1 MSGHPFYRLAPFIQ
15 EYIYRSG
22 WKELREAQV
31 EACRVLLDTPHH
43 LLIASGTASGKTEAA
58 FFPALTAL
66 YEQPSRSVGIL
77 YIGPLKALIND
88 QYERLKGVLRD
99 SEIPVWHWH
108 GDVPQSHKTKLVQ
121 NPSGILQITPESLEG
136 LLMNKPNAIPAL
148 FGDLRYI
155 VVDEVHAF
163 MGADRGIQ
171 VLSQLSRI
179 QRMAGCRPQRIGL
192 SATLSDYESACHWLS
207 SDTGQPV
214 EVVSPQ
220 GSRKLRISIEH
231 FSFPDARNEEQAQQL
246 EYAQQAYHNFIY
258 DQTHHKKALIFT
270 NSRSDAEYLTLE
282 MRRVAAKRQ
291 EPDIFH
297 VHHGSISAMLREEA
311 EAALREGYGP
321 AVAAATLTLELGI
334 DLGELERVIQLGAPY
349 SCSSFVQRLGRS
361 GRREGSVSEMIF
373 VCPEEEDEQA
383 QLPARMP
390 WIMLRAIAVIE
401 LYVKERWV
409 EPFSARKL
417 PIGILYHQ
425 TMSTLKS
432 MGEAEPSELARAILT
447 LPPFR
452 HFTVEQY
459 QLFLQYLLQL
469 DHIQRTEEGTL
480 IIGLAGEK
488 IVNNFRFYAV
498 FKDDEEHSVYNGSE
512 EIGSITTVPPPGYCF
527 SLAGKL
533 WKVEEVDTR
542 HKAVYVKSSKGKVDT
557 LWLGAGGDVDT
568 RIMQKIRD
576 ILASSDIYSYL
587 APNAASR
594 LERARRLARETGL
607 LEQVVIPAGGDS
619 CFILPWVGSK
629 AFRTL
634 ERLLKNNLSE
644 RLALRA
650 VTPMEPYYLVVS
662 GKADAAEM
670 LAEIVAE
677 CKRIDYPEQLLA
689 DEEAPYLGKYD
700 EFIQPGLVRQAF
712 AMDGLDMEGL
722 RSGLNVLGVQ
732 INLMPSMNEDHYTG
746 INEEAGEY

>member
-22 WKELREAQV
+22 WKEMREAQV

-66 YEQPSRSVGIL
+66 YEQPSSSVGIL

-99 SEIPVWHWH
+99 AEIPVWHWH

-163 MGADRGIQ
+163 MGVDRGVQ
-171 VLSQLSRI
+171 VLAQLSRI

-192 SATLSDYESACHWLS
+192 SATLSDYESACAWLS

-220 GSRKLRISIEH
+220 GSRKLRLSVEH

-361 GRREGSVSEMIF
+361 GRREGAVSEMIF
-373 VCPEEEDEQA
+373 VCPEEEDEEA

-390 WIMLRAIAVIE
+390 WMMLRAIAVIE
-401 LYVKERWV
+401 LYVRDRWV
-409 EPFSARKL
+409 EPFQARRL

-432 MGEAEPSELARAILT
+432 MGEAEPAELARAIMT

-452 HFTVEQY
+452 EFTVEQY
-459 QLFLQYLLQL
+459 QQFLQYLLQL

-480 IIGLAGEK
+480 IIGMAGEK

-498 FKDDEEHSVYNGSE
+498 FKDDEEHSVYHGSE

-533 WKVEEVDTR
+533 WKVEEIDSR
-542 HKAVYVKSSKGKVDT
+542 HKAVYVKSSQGKVDT

-568 RIMQKIRD
+568 RVMQKIRD
-576 ILASSDIYSYL
+576 ILASSELYSYL
-587 APNAASR
+587 APNAAAR

-607 LEQVVIPAGGDS
+607 LQTPVLPAGGDS
-619 CFILPWVGSK
+619 CFVLPWMGSK
-629 AFRTL
+629 PFRTL
-634 ERLLKNNLSE
+634 ERLLKHNLAE
-644 RLALRA
+644 RLGLRA
-650 VTPMEPYYLVVS
+650 VTPMEPYYFVVS
-662 GKADAAEM
+662 GKADAYELMAEM
-670 LAEIVAE
+670 IAE
-677 CKRIDYPEQLLA
+677 CKRIDFPEQLLS

-712 AMDGLDMEGL
+712 AADGLDLEGMREAL
-722 RSGLNVLGVQ
+722 LAIGNVH
-732 INLMPSMNEDHYTG
+732 INLQPQADNEVR
-746 INEEAGEY
+746 EP